1 MTFTNLL
8 RHISLKHL
16 ILKKGQ
22 TLIAAAG
29 ICLGVAAMISID
41 IVNNSVLRSFEDSIS
56 RITGRAVLQVTGAES
71 GFPEQMLDRVQ
82 TVPGVEYAVP
92 VIETNASLAEG
103 SERSFAVLGIDVLQ
117 DNNIRSY
124 SVTDESADIPDPLL
138 FLAKPDSILMTREM
152 AAREGLKIDQKI
164 QVQTVQG
171 LKTFMIRG
179 LLDPDGPAKAAGGDI
194 AIMDIY
200 AAQIAFGKDAK
211 IDRIDVSI
219 LREETLDA
227 VKERIQAALP
237 QGYNVDTP
245 AGRTRQIENLTARFR
260 KSMDV
265 ISFMALF
272 VGMYLIYNAVSISV
286 VQRRKEI
293 GVLRALGATRGQVIR
308 LFLGETLLISLV
320 ASLLGTCLGYFFAK
334 LSISIVAQT
343 VSDMYARTSAAELQ
357 FSWLHF
363 LKDICIGIGASVAAA
378 ALPARASARI
388 APVSAIRSLPFST
401 DDVSLG
407 RAMKIASISLVTL
420 SGLLLLA
427 YKSADQSS
435 PIKSAA
441 TTSSAMLLLLLGV
454 SLFTPVFLRWFIARF
469 HGNVAS
475 RLGASGRLAGLNLE
489 KNMSR
494 NAVAVAAVFFSIALS
509 VSSSSM
515 IYSAQRGLMDYIDS
529 VERSDI
535 LVTSGHPL
543 ASAGASNIPM
553 PGDMKHDLEQI
564 PGVRSADP
572 FRKLF
577 INIAGKR
584 VLLETVD
591 TVRWLEHNICTVTAG
606 RFEDLG
612 RLLPNQDNILV
623 NESFAARYR
632 LKPGDTFE
640 LPTPNGPVRFGVT
653 AVIVSYA
660 SDSGVIIMDGHTYG
674 RIWQDRLADMFSI
687 YVKPGENIAAVREA
701 IQKRFSTE
709 RKLFVLPSLEFRQEI
724 KKMVDRSFV
733 MNDAV
738 NILTLVIAG
747 FGIIVTLLAS
757 VMERTRELGLLRAI
771 GMKRS
776 QVSGLVITE
785 SLLLG
790 AAGGLLGSATGVLIG
805 WINLEGFFRIDFGA
819 SITYHIHYA
828 SIAWALLLSAGL
840 SILAGFY
847 PAKRAAKTNIVE
859 ALSYE

>member
-41 IVNNSVLRSFEDSIS
+41 IVNNSVLRSFEDSIN
-56 RITGRAVLQVTGAES
+56 RITGKAVLQITGAES

-82 TVPGVEYAVP
+82 AVPGVEYAVP

-103 SERSFAVLGIDVLQ
+103 SERAFAVLGVDVLQ
-117 DNNIRSY
+117 DSNIRSY

-138 FLAKPDSILMTREM
+138 FLAKPDSILLTREM

-164 QVQTVQG
+164 RIQTVQG
-171 LKTFMIRG
+171 LKTFTIRG

-194 AIMDIY
+194 AVMDIY
-200 AAQIAFGKDAK
+200 AAQMAFGKNSK
-211 IDRIDVSI
+211 IDRIDLSI
-219 LREETLDA
+219 QRGETLDV

-293 GVLRALGATRGQVIR
+293 GILRALGTTRGQIIR
-308 LFLGETLLISLV
+308 LFLGETVMISLI

-334 LSISIVAQT
+334 LSINVVAQT
-343 VSDMYARTSAAELQ
+343 VSDMYARTSASELQ

-363 LKDICIGIGASVAAA
+363 LKDVCIGVGASIAAA
-378 ALPARASARI
+378 ALPARSSARI
-388 APVSAIRSLPFST
+388 APVSAIRSLPFAT
-401 DDVSLG
+401 DGVALG
-407 RAMKIASISLVTL
+407 RAMKMASLCLVAL
-420 SGLLLLA
+420 SGVILLV
-427 YKSADQSS
+427 YKTADQSS
-435 PIKSAA
+435 SFRNAA
-441 TTSSAMLLLLLGV
+441 MTTGAMLLLLLGV
-454 SLFTPVFLRWFIARF
+454 SLSTPVFLRWFIGRF
-469 HGNVAS
+469 HRNLAP
-475 RLGASGRLAGLNLE
+475 RLGAGGRLAGLNLE
-489 KNMSR
+489 KNISR

-509 VSSSSM
+509 VSSTSM

-535 LVTSGHPL
+535 LITSGHPL

-553 PGDMKHDLEQI
+553 PGNMKYEIEKI
-564 PGVRSADP
+564 PGVRAADP

-577 INIAGKR
+577 VSIAGKR

-591 TVRWLEHNICTVTAG
+591 TVRWLDRNVCTVTAG

-612 RLLPNQDNILV
+612 RLLPNQNNILV
-623 NESFAARYR
+623 NESFAARNK

-640 LPTPNGPVRFGVT
+640 LPAPSGPKRFGIV

-660 SDSGVIIMDGHTYG
+660 SDSGVIIMDGHTFN
-674 RIWQDRLADMFSI
+674 RIWQDTLADMFSV
-687 YVKPGENIAAVREA
+687 YVKPGENVAGVRDA
-701 IQKRFSTE
+701 IQKRFNRE
-709 RKLFVLPSLEFRQEI
+709 RKLFVLPSREFREEI
-724 KKMVDRSFV
+724 KRLIDRSFV
-733 MNDAV
+733 MNDAM

-757 VMERTRELGLLRAI
+757 VMERTREIGLLRAI

-790 AAGGLLGSATGVLIG
+790 LAGGLLGSATGILIG
-805 WINLEGFFRIDFGA
+805 WINLEGFFRLDFGA
-819 SITYHIHYA
+819 SITYHIHYV

-847 PAKRAAKTNIVE
+847 PAQRAAKTNIVE